1 MGREVE
7 KEEEDVEITYNKL
20 SSRQTSRAE
29 QSRVDKGRGYPER
42 MREIAGS
49 QSVRCRVVA
58 LRGKVRYTL
67 KERLDLEV

>member
-20 SSRQTSRAE
+20 SSRQS
-29 QSRVDKGRGYPER
+29 SKVDKGRGYPER

-58 LRGKVRYTL
+58 LRGKVR
-67 KERLDLEV
+67 

>member
-29 QSRVDKGRGYPER
+29 STREGGTRNECARLRV
-42 MREIAGS
+42 
-49 QSVRCRVVA
+49 
-58 LRGKVRYTL
+58 LKV
-67 KERLDLEV
+67 

>member
-20 SSRQTSRAE
+20 SSRQT
-29 QSRVDKGRGYPER
+29 RVDKGRGYPER

-49 QSVRCRVVA
+49 QSVRCHVVA
-58 LRGKVRYTL
+58 LR
-67 KERLDLEV
+67 